1 MLGNRGSL
9 APSQTA
15 SDVKKQYCFVSDAW
29 RKYLRFVR
37 ESIYSE
43 KRWLQISTNCCATE
57 NETRGKVRAS
67 LCQWNG
73 TSVFTA
79 AKRKPR

>member
-1 MLGNRGSL
+1 MLGNGGSF

-43 KRWLQISTNCCATE
+43 KRWLQI
-57 NETRGKVRAS
+57 
-67 LCQWNG
+67 
-73 TSVFTA
+73 
-79 AKRKPR
+79 